1 MRLLKPQLVPS
12 ASNQIETQPMAT
24 LFVITGPSGAGKD
37 SVIEAVSQAGQVFSG
52 IITTSSR
59 EMRKGEGEGMPYHFI
74 SRDEFQKKIDSGE
87 MVEWAEVYGNLY
99 GSTKREVDQVLEQDG
114 VVIVKVDPQGARTF
128 KKLYPEAVTIFIM
141 PPSFEFLEKRLIN
154 RATDKP
160 EIIKQRLELAKHELQ
175 NLLDWD
181 FLVVNDEGKLKDAA
195 QEVIDIIQLKLK
207 I

>member
-1 MRLLKPQLVPS
+1 
-12 ASNQIETQPMAT
+12 MAT

-37 SVIEAVSQAGQVFSG
+37 SVIEAVAAAGQAFSG
-52 IITTSSR
+52 IITTTSR
-59 EMRKGEGEGMPYHFI
+59 GMRKGEGEGKPYHFI
-74 SRDEFQKKIDSGE
+74 SRPEFQQKVDSGE

-99 GSTKREVDQVLEQDG
+99 GSTKQEVDRALQQEG
-114 VVIVKVDPQGARTF
+114 AVIVKVDPQGARTF
-128 KKLYPEAVTIFIM
+128 KKLYPQAVTIFIM

-181 FLVVNDEGKLKDAA
+181 FLVVNDEGKLQDAA
-195 QEVIDIIQLKLK
+195 NEVVDIIQLKLK
-207 I
+207 K